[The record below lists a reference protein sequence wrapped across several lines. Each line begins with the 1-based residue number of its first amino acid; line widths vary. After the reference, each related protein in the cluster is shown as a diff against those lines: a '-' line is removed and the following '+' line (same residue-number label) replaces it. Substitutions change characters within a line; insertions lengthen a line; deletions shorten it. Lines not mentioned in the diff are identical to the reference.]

1 MKNNYIYSW
10 NPRVR
15 EAGFANTVI
24 IALIVINV
32 IVTACLCREIKL
44 LKYET
49 ERLNNEVYLM
59 DNSIVDLRKNVETLV
74 EDDGRL
80 PGDDVEAEWPKL
92 YTTDD
97 AIALA
102 KLVYGEG
109 RGVPAYGS
117 VSTKCQQAAIMWV
130 ALNRYDAGYGDSIID
145 VITAPD
151 QFYGYYESHPIDPE
165 LLDLA
170 YDVLD
175 RWNREKHDE
184 TMVGRVI
191 PNDYYWFLGD
201 GTYNH
206 FRNDYDGS
214 ETWQWELVDPYV

>member
-1 MKNNYIYSW
+1 MRKNN
-10 NPRVR
+10 
-15 EAGFANTVI
+15 FAHTVI
-24 IALIVINV
+24 IALIVLNI
-32 IVTACLCREIKL
+32 IVAACLCREIKL

-49 ERLNNEVYLM
+49 EQLNNEVFLM
-59 DNSIVDLRKNVETLV
+59 DNSIVGLRKNVETLI
-74 EDDGRL
+74 EDDR
-80 PGDDVEAEWPKL
+80 PEYHKEAEWPKL
-92 YTTDD
+92 YTADD

-109 RGVPAYGS
+109 RGVPAYGE
-117 VSTKCQQAAIMWV
+117 VSTECQQAAIMWV
-130 ALNRYDAGYGDSIID
+130 VLNRYDAGYGDSIIS

-151 QFYGYYESHPIDPE
+151 QFYGYYESNPVEPE

-175 RWNREKHDE
+175 RWNAEKHDE

-191 PNDYYWFLGD
+191 PNDYFWFRGD

-206 FRNDYDGS
+206 FRNDYDS
-214 ETWQWELVDPYV
+214 EETWQWELEDVYAVEEANDNVA